1 MPDDLNFGPR
11 SPSKRMFKEALGGLP
26 SGPTGSL
33 NFLAPNRSFSSKL
46 RQRRRIQSDAVCLFF
61 DHIPVWSLKVVTG
74 PQALFTF
81 TNLANTFNRHPR
93 TLSKATGLK
102 SSVVKEDHVRYFFD
116 ELGSYFNSVFAWR
129 ESARYPA
136 SPVPGTPPTQ
146 SPRGPS
152 GWRPTTSNPTLS
164 ATNDRQEKPLPL
176 RRGAPAGKTTTAAS
190 PVYTA
195 LPVPPTG
202 KLPPVI
208 QGA

>member
-1 MPDDLNFGPR
+1 
-11 SPSKRMFKEALGGLP
+11 MFKEALGGLP

-33 NFLAPNRSFSSKL
+33 NFLALNRSFSSKL
-46 RQRRRIQSDAVCLFF
+46 RQRRRIQSDPDLRL
-61 DHIPVWSLKVVTG
+61 S
-74 PQALFTF
+74 FTF
-81 TNLANTFNRHPR
+81 TNLANTFNTHPR

-129 ESARYPA
+129 VSARYPA

-164 ATNDRQEKPLPL
+164 ATNDRQKKSLPL